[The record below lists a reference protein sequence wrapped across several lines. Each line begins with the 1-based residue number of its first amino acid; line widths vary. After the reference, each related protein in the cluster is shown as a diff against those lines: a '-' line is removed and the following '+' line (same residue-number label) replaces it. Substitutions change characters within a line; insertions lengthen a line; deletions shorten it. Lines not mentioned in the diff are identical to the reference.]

1 MTKNLTKEEKE
12 ELEQERLREEAR
24 LAAEAAEEA
33 RYKHVIQL
41 DFNKLT
47 RDPMPSVSPR
57 DNLSYVQDKKHLKEF
72 DKFQEKHPE
81 LDRLLIMLRAD
92 ILRHQP
98 KDILKY
104 TTKEFFSES
113 NQPKLRSRLQM
124 DPESM

>member
-1 MTKNLTKEEKE
+1 MTKNLTKEGKE

-57 DNLSYVQDKKHLKEF
+57 DNLSYIQDKKRLKEF
-72 DKFQEKHPE
+72 EKFQEKHPE
-81 LDRLLIMLRAD
+81 LNRLLIMLRAD

-104 TTKEFFSES
+104 AVKDFFAES
-113 NQPKLRSRLQM
+113 NQAKLRARLHM
-124 DPESM
+124 DPEST